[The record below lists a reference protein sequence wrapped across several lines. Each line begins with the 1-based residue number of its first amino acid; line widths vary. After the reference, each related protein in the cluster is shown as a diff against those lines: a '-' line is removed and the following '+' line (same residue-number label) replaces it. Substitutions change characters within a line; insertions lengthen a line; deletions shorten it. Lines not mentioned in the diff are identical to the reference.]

1 MIHYT
6 LKLFL
11 QQRGRRNGDLTK
23 ETYKEE
29 AKLLKGEV
37 NQRISYK
44 FSDGGS
50 STKWPEFLR
59 MEGKGSEN
67 GVEERQ

>member
-37 NQRISYK
+37 
-44 FSDGGS
+44 
-50 STKWPEFLR
+50 
-59 MEGKGSEN
+59 
-67 GVEERQ
+67 RQKNTEK